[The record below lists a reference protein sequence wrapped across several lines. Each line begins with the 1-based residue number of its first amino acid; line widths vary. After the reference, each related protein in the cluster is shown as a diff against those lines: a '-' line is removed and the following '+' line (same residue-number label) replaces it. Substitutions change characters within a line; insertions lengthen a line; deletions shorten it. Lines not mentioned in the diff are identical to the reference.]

1 MVGSTAVILL
11 QLIRFLWLCINY
23 EFCLWRPSNSFFSV
37 WLCKGKNCWEEFK
50 FFDDARL
57 CIKCENDGLDY
68 FNGIIL
74 ELDLFWGYSLF
85 LPQGSLERQE
95 NSELELYCFLVV
107 QELFLVSLKGE
118 MVHVSFSS
126 LPFQI
131 SSHGN
136 TRTTNKNRLPN
147 YKWLNLQAQKVT
159 VSRQFVA
166 LDALT

>member
-68 FNGIIL
+68 FNRIIL

-85 LPQGSLERQE
+85 FASGIVRKTRK
-95 NSELELYCFLVV
+95 FWARTI
-107 QELFLVSLKGE
+107 LFLGCPGVIL
-118 MVHVSFSS
+118 SFIEGRDGARFLQFPS
-126 LPFQI
+126 I
-131 SSHGN
+131 
-136 TRTTNKNRLPN
+136 PN
-147 YKWLNLQAQKVT
+147 
-159 VSRQFVA
+159 
-166 LDALT
+166 